1 MKAQIEWERC
11 LMSDTTHTDVLQL
24 TTTIVSAHIAGND
37 MATDELPAFIQVV
50 YAALRQAPEAPQT
63 DEARADRQR
72 QEPAVPVKQSV
83 FPDYI
88 VCLEDGK
95 KMKMLRRHLT
105 ARYGMTVAEYRTKWG
120 LPLSYPVVAPNYA
133 TKRSELAKQI
143 GLGRK
148 QSEPDAE
155 PQIQRIPEGKSGQ
168 RRQRANKAA

>member
-1 MKAQIEWERC
+1 
-11 LMSDTTHTDVLQL
+11 MSETTHTDTLQL
-24 TTTIVSAHIAGND
+24 TATIVSAHVAGND
-37 MATDELPAFIQVV
+37 MAVDQLPAFIQAV
-50 YAALRQAPEAPQT
+50 YAALRQVPEALQT
-63 DEARADRQR
+63 DEARAERQQ
-72 QEPAVPVKQSV
+72 QEPAVPIKLSV

-95 KMKMLRRHLT
+95 RMKTLRRHLAT
-105 ARYGMTVAEYRTKWG
+105 SYGMTVADYRTKWG

-133 TKRSELAKQI
+133 AKRSELAKQI

-148 QSEPDAE
+148 RKEPDVD